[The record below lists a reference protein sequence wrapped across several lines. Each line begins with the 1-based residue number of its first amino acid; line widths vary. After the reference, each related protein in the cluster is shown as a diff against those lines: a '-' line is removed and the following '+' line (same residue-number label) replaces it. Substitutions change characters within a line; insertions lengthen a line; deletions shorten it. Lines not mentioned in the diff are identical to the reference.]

1 MASLAAVHQAS
12 GRERDLAALT
22 FIETFER
29 SNQRFGVC
37 GRVRYRILRR
47 NFDFQ
52 RAWLLK
58 PLGLTANV
66 VLSELLV

>member
-29 SNQRFGVC
+29 RNRRFGGC
-37 GRVRYRILRR
+37 GRVRYRDHYTQKFRLP
-47 NFDFQ
+47 
-52 RAWLLK
+52 AG
-58 PLGLTANV
+58 LGY
-66 VLSELLV
+66 